1 VNYNK
6 PTLYLIRGVSGA
18 GKSTFANQLKQYNM
32 VHVVLEAD
40 KWFEDEGAYNFN
52 PEELHDAHA
61 SCVDR
66 AIMYLNSGS
75 SVAVSN
81 TSTREKDVKKYQE
94 IATEC
99 GANFVSII
107 IENRNATKSVH
118 NVPDEVLE
126 RQRRQ
131 FSVKL

>member
-1 VNYNK
+1 
-6 PTLYLIRGVSGA
+6 
-18 GKSTFANQLKQYNM
+18 M

-40 KWFEDEGAYNFN
+40 QWFEDEGVYDFN
-52 PEELHDAHA
+52 PEELRDAHA

-94 IATEC
+94 IAAEC
-99 GANFVSII
+99 GATFVSII
-107 IENRNATKSVH
+107 VENRNETTSVH
-118 NVPDEVLE
+118 NVPDEVLD